1 MKYNQYLAVILAGSL
16 AACGG
21 GSGSTT
27 GITAS
32 TDGTSLIITPIT
44 TSSAVA
50 SSASSAVIQAK
61 TTLAQGVVT
70 GFGSVIVNGVHYD
83 VEDAAITVDGDSNV
97 ESDLGVGQIVR
108 ITATMGENGRG
119 KATKLEGESQL
130 RGPIDSIDLTA
141 GVIVA
146 LGQSILLT
154 TDTFYQDGVTAE
166 TLKVGDVIKVSA
178 YTNADG
184 ALVATRIEV
193 KTGTGTDVAQLA
205 GEIAD
210 LNTTALTFTING
222 KTVDYSKATVSGDIV
237 LANDLLVR
245 VRGSV
250 VNDVFVATALQAS
263 PLNIKHDDQLGEH
276 DGLAV
281 GGLITDLVANTSFKI
296 NDATVILSAETQY
309 EGGTA
314 ADLVAGLLV
323 KVQGTLDTNNN
334 LVATKIRLILHP
346 QVNEN
351 GLVETVDLAAN
362 TFSVNGVTFTV
373 TVDTSFKDSG
383 KDKVRLF
390 SLSDLAA
397 GNTINVQGYKVDAT
411 DTTPE
416 HLVATRVERR
426 TPSTNST
433 NHFNVDVRGEVEAVT
448 ASTITIAG
456 HDITVNADTEIAG
469 FDSLEA
475 FLAAAVGTKVE
486 VEGVIENNV
495 LVASS
500 IEPAS
505 ADEDSR
511 PWQGH
516 SDSNHSAN
524 SSAASV
530 PAGGFP
536 SRSESSRSAPAN
548 PSSDASHSFSSRS
561 ATNPGGAP
569 SRSESSRSAPANP
582 SSDAS
587 HSFSSRSAANPG
599 SAPSRS
605 ESSKSAP
612 ASKSSDASRSFSS
625 RSAMNGSAPSR
636 SESSRSA
643 PTRSSKAASSSSS
656 AAQ

>member
-44 TSSAVA
+44 ASSAVA

-108 ITATMGENGRG
+108 ITATMGDNGRG

-130 RGPIDSIDLTA
+130 RGPIDSIDLTT

-178 YTNADG
+178 YTNAGG

-193 KTGTGTDVAQLA
+193 KTGTGAEVAQLA
-205 GEIAD
+205 GEISD

-222 KTVDYSKATVSGDIV
+222 KTVDYSKATVSGDTV

-245 VRGSV
+245 VRGSL

-296 NDATVILSAETQY
+296 NDATVLLSADTQY

-314 ADLVAGLLV
+314 TDLVAGLLV
-323 KVQGTLDTNNN
+323 KVQGTLDANNN

-351 GLVETVDLAAN
+351 GVVDGLTAD
-362 TFSVNGVTFTV
+362 TLTVNGVTFTV
-373 TVDTSFKDSG
+373 TVDTSFHDSG
-383 KDKVRLF
+383 KEKVRLF
-390 SLSDLAA
+390 SLSDLAV

-411 DTTPE
+411 NTTPE

-456 HDITVNADTEIAG
+456 HDITVNADTEITG

-486 VEGVIENNV
+486 VEGIIENNV

-524 SSAASV
+524 SSATSV

-561 ATNPGGAP
+561 ATNPGSAP
-569 SRSESSRSAPANP
+569 SRSQSSRSAPANP

-587 HSFSSRSAANPG
+587 HSFSSRSTTNPG

-656 AAQ
+656 TAQ